1 MVSWVVAHLHMPLMP
16 PSWHHLIEIEV
27 GTGFGAGRGARDV
40 SGAEPALDSSV
51 GFFLFFWLLVVLR
64 VLALVGFVTRVF
76 VKTFGVAV
84 VIAM

>member
-1 MVSWVVAHLHMPLMP
+1 
-16 PSWHHLIEIEV
+16 
-27 GTGFGAGRGARDV
+27 V